1 MITTLPSSDI
11 VASPFSVRIGLRYG
25 SRACV
30 CFNPHPVSR
39 PGATAPHSASHW
51 AYVLST
57 SRHSCSLRGVQ
68 RAASEGHRPAAAAEV
83 PDHHTTGAKPVTKVH
98 LSATPQV
105 LERIVMEAQDAI
117 ILADRDG
124 VIRVWNAG
132 AEVMFGHSAEE
143 AIGRTL
149 DLIIPERL
157 RPRHWEGYTR
167 VMQTGVTR
175 YGRELLAVPGVRK
188 DGARI
193 SLEFSITILKDDAG
207 AISGIAAILRDV
219 TTRFEQD
226 RALRQR
232 LAGLEAQI
240 KNAELPPADA

>member
-1 MITTLPSSDI
+1 
-11 VASPFSVRIGLRYG
+11 
-25 SRACV
+25 
-30 CFNPHPVSR
+30 
-39 PGATAPHSASHW
+39 
-51 AYVLST
+51 
-57 SRHSCSLRGVQ
+57 
-68 RAASEGHRPAAAAEV
+68 
-83 PDHHTTGAKPVTKVH
+83 
-98 LSATPQV
+98 
-105 LERIVMEAQDAI
+105 MEAQDAI